1 MRDCPTGAGLEN
13 ECSENEYE
21 MAPLIKHCARQTTNI
36 PLLCQLLLQFL
47 VPALMVAGQGD
58 DNDEHEDQQPP
69 SHRTHDDHQHVLHDL
84 GPWLTL
90 CTVESLDISFF
101 FLFFLVPC
109 VTLDNLSAGR

>member
-1 MRDCPTGAGLEN
+1 
-13 ECSENEYE
+13 

-101 FLFFLVPC
+101 FPFFWFRVLLR
-109 VTLDNLSAGR
+109 TI